1 MFGMLTFLRCH
12 KWPIATFIAI
22 ITIGYGARSA
32 TGSVYS
38 AAEAITLLEALSRAG
53 LYLASAIAGGS
64 TTIMALMLTLIG
76 MFRRM
81 DHDFDNQAYRDVDL
95 IARLATS
102 SLLGSLLL
110 LMAFT
115 FPVGEFDDLPRKW
128 FETLYEALFVGT
140 VLVIAL
146 AGATVVLI
154 YTTLRRVISHI
165 TPGDAV

>member
-1 MFGMLTFLRCH
+1 
-12 KWPIATFIAI
+12 
-22 ITIGYGARSA
+22 
-32 TGSVYS
+32 
-38 AAEAITLLEALSRAG
+38 
-53 LYLASAIAGGS
+53 
-64 TTIMALMLTLIG
+64 MALMLTLIG